1 MDYNYKRITSISAAF
16 LVFMV
21 IVLIFR
27 LLADFAGE
35 TSPTGPIKIF
45 SWICGSVIAFKIF
58 EIMSG

>member
-1 MDYNYKRITSISAAF
+1 MFIAI
-16 LVFMV
+16 
-21 IVLIFR
+21 ILIFR

-58 EIMSG
+58 EIMSD